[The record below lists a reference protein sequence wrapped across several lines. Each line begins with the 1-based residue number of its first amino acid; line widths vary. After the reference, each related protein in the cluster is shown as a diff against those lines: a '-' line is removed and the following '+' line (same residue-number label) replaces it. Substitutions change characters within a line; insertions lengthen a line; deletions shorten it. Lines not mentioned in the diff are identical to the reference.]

1 MSDRDLATLGH
12 LHKAS
17 VSNLGRTRDGGFRL
31 AIDPPL
37 SIDAARAAINKLRLN
52 PAVLY
57 VSIAE
62 RDALEQERGRREDGR
77 RCGHASGA
85 RVHGEVQGS
94 RHYGGSAR
102 RSCAS

>member
-52 PAVLY
+52 P
-57 VSIAE
+57 
-62 RDALEQERGRREDGR
+62 
-77 RCGHASGA
+77 RC
-85 RVHGEVQGS
+85 
-94 RHYGGSAR
+94 
-102 RSCAS
+102 CT